1 MIVRNAMLEG
11 ATAACHTIRRS
22 IVELCVA
29 DHHND
34 PDILRSWLSN
44 KTPDIFKTWV
54 KAENSLLVAIE
65 SNELLAVGCA
75 TGTGEI
81 TLNYVSPDARFRG
94 ISSALL
100 IALEQRARSNGNES
114 CTLEST
120 ATARRFYLARGYSE
134 LKTVTAKFGTAGGHL
149 MKKAFAINNDPS

>member
-1 MIVRNAMLEG
+1 MIVRNAMLED

-34 PDILRSWLSN
+34 PVILRLWLRN
-44 KTPDIFKTWV
+44 KTPEIFKTWL
-54 KAENSLLVAIE
+54 KAENSLLVAVE
-65 SNELLAVGCA
+65 SNELLAVGCV

-81 TLNYVSPDARFRG
+81 TLNYLSSDARFRG
-94 ISSALL
+94 IIV
-100 IALEQRARSNGNES
+100 IALQQSARSNGNDS

-120 ATARRFYLARGYSE
+120 VTARRSFGFGVILS
-134 LKTVTAKFGTAGGHL
+134 LKRPPPILERAEV
-149 MKKAFAINNDPS
+149 I

>member
-1 MIVRNAMLEG
+1 MRQPHA
-11 ATAACHTIRRS
+11 TIRRS

-34 PDILRSWLSN
+34 PVILRLWLRN
-44 KTPDIFKTWV
+44 KTPEIFKTWL
-54 KAENSLLVAIE
+54 KAENSLLVAVE
-65 SNELLAVGCA
+65 SNELLAVGCV

-81 TLNYVSPDARFRG
+81 NLNYVSPEARFRG

-100 IALEQRARSNGNES
+100 IALEQRARSNGNDI

-120 ATARRFYLARGYSE
+120 ATALRFYSARGYSE
-134 LKTVTAKFGTAGGHL
+134 FKTATAKFGTAGGRL
-149 MKKAFAINNDPS
+149 MKKAFAINDDRS